1 VLGAGVEYLGDGGGA
16 DDDLAGDQPVA
27 GGEHV
32 AATQLDRVHP
42 EGVGQPVHLGL
53 VGEAGLHGPEAAHG
67 PTRRVV
73 GAHDGAV
80 DVGAGHA
87 VGAGG
92 EAGGVG
98 DDGTARGGVGA
109 SVEYEAG
116 LDPHEAAVAVGVV
129 PVPHAGRVPVH
140 VAVER
145 LLAGVHHLH
154 GPPGVE
160 RQQAEVDV
168 EAQVLAGAE
177 RPAHAGEGEPHPL
190 GLEAEAGSDLV
201 AVDVQPL
208 GGDEEVDAAVLG
220 GHGQPGLGAEEGLV
234 LHADLVGP
242 LDLYLADGALV
253 AVAEVDAPDE
263 VAVGVDRVRR
273 LGL

>member
-1 VLGAGVEYLGDGGGA
+1 M
-16 DDDLAGDQPVA
+16 
-27 GGEHV
+27 
-32 AATQLDRVHP
+32 
-42 EGVGQPVHLGL
+42 
-53 VGEAGLHGPEAAHG
+53 
-67 PTRRVV
+67 
-73 GAHDGAV
+73 
-80 DVGAGHA
+80 
-87 VGAGG
+87 
-92 EAGGVG
+92 
-98 DDGTARGGVGA
+98 
-109 SVEYEAG
+109 
-116 LDPHEAAVAVGVV
+116 
-129 PVPHAGRVPVH
+129 
-140 VAVER
+140 
-145 LLAGVHHLH
+145 
-154 GPPGVE
+154 
-160 RQQAEVDV
+160 DV

-273 LGL
+273 LGLQGVDQRVGGFVVDDDGLEGPAHRGGVVGGDDGDRLALVADHVRGQHRLVGMIEAVGGAAGHVGSGQDGVDAGEGDRRADVDGPDPGRRVG